1 MRRRKT
7 FSMSR
12 SLRTARWA
20 LLSLGAAVSVWGG
33 CQEGGTAQPRDLA
46 GSGSGDGGGDL
57 GGADLLERPAMMTT
71 VRDINDG
78 KVAVG
83 TFVQVDAVVT
93 SPRAVAS
100 AISFGQI
107 CLYEL
112 VIGQTAATPTLHDGI
127 LIRQN
132 ETVASSDMMLD
143 VSQCQARVPMVTVGK
158 VARGA
163 KVRVRATVQLRGSL
177 RFLDLDSAGSQL
189 SDLGPAPVAELPQPV
204 DVTTQQLTTGM
215 TTPMAFYDASGAL
228 VRFSRVT
235 TLQRSSTLQTFKIAP
250 SMTMGGA
257 ETRVNPA
264 YLKLADAAYMA
275 PPDGTMFST
284 LTGIVSID
292 QGGTVSPRDTA
303 DIKP

>member
-1 MRRRKT
+1 MRRRT
-7 FSMSR
+7 TLSMSMQI
-12 SLRTARWA
+12 TGWA
-20 LLSLGAAVSVWGG
+20 LLFVGATLSSA
-33 CQEGGTAQPRDLA
+33 CQEGGTTQPRDL
-46 GSGSGDGGGDL
+46 SGSGTDGGSGDL
-57 GGADLLERPAMMTT
+57 ASADLLERPAMMTT

-78 KVAVG
+78 KVTVG
-83 TFVQVDAVVT
+83 TFVEVNAVVT
-93 SPRAVAS
+93 SPRALAS
-100 AISFGQI
+100 AINLNQV

-127 LIRQN
+127 LVRQD
-132 ETVASSDMMLD
+132 ETVASGDMMVD
-143 VSQCQARVPMVTVGK
+143 VSQCQARVPMATVGK

-163 KVRVRATVQLRGSL
+163 KVRVRATVQMRGSL
-177 RFLDLDSAGSQL
+177 RYLDITGGQL
-189 SDLGPAPVAELPQPV
+189 SDLGPASMAELPQPV

-228 VRFSRVT
+228 VRFSRVAT
-235 TLQRSSTLQTFKIAP
+235 TQRSNALQTFKIVP
-250 SMTMGGA
+250 QMGGGV

-275 PPDGTMFST
+275 PPDNTLLST
-284 LTGIVSID
+284 LSGIVSID

>member
-1 MRRRKT
+1 MRRPMTSTTTSATTSAMWNTGR
-7 FSMSR
+7 
-12 SLRTARWA
+12 A
-20 LLSLGAAVSVWGG
+20 LLFFGAALSFG
-33 CQEGGTAQPRDLA
+33 CQEGGTTQPRDL
-46 GSGSGDGGGDL
+46 GGGGISDGGDL
-57 GGADLLERPAMMTT
+57 AGADLLERPAMITT

-93 SPRAVAS
+93 SPRALAS
-100 AISFGQI
+100 AINFGQI

-112 VIGQTAATPTLHDGI
+112 VIGQSAATPTLHDGI

-132 ETVASSDMMLD
+132 ENVASGDMMLEA
-143 VSQCQARVPMVTVGK
+143 SQCQARVPMVTVGQ

-177 RFLDLDSAGSQL
+177 RFLDIMGGQL
-189 SDLGPAPVAELPQPV
+189 TDLGPASMAELPQPV

-228 VRFSRVT
+228 VRFTRVVT
-235 TLQRSSTLQTFKIAP
+235 VQRSGTLQTFKIVP
-250 SMTMGGA
+250 TTGGA
-257 ETRVNPA
+257 ETRINPA
-264 YLKLADAAYMA
+264 YLKVADAAYMA
-275 PPDGTMFST
+275 PPDNTMLST

>member
-1 MRRRKT
+1 MRRTKT
-7 FSMSR
+7 LSMSR
-12 SLRTARWA
+12 SLRTAGWA
-20 LLSLGAAVSVWGG
+20 LLSLGMALAGG
-33 CQEGGTAQPRDLA
+33 CQEGGTAQPRDLG
-46 GSGSGDGGGDL
+46 GSGSEDGGGDL

-71 VRDINDG
+71 IRDINDG

-83 TFVQVDAVVT
+83 SFVQVDAVVT
-93 SPRAVAS
+93 SPRALAS

-132 ETVASSDMMLD
+132 ETVSSSDMMFD

-177 RFLDLDSAGSQL
+177 RFLDILGGQL
-189 SDLGPAPVAELPQPV
+189 SDLGPASLAELPQPV

-228 VRFSRVT
+228 VRFSRVA

-250 SMTMGGA
+250 TAGGA

-284 LTGIVSID
+284 VTGIVSID

-303 DIKP
+303 DLKP